1 MIGFW
6 DFTGHGNV
14 GTSSGNFW
22 LPETERVWVD
32 GGEPAYIF
40 YHEDEGLDEGLDT
53 VKFYTDEAGHWETR
67 MTGYLSFGGGFTG
80 GLTQKQ
86 KPQKPLPGTQATAA
100 IRKEVDALL
109 TNKQCQKFLDSI
121 LSSLKV
127 ATGIAPIKNKFK
139 DVFKDLSKRVGF
151 YDGSGV
157 IGDNYGLTELN
168 NGSLSIGVDFSKATP
183 SGIRAIG
190 ITAIHET
197 LHAAASEG
205 LYGQYDVAKA
215 AYDVGRAMGLI
226 PELVAKPKSGDSTA
240 ADKYNSDLLS
250 SSIFAACGQ
259 K

>member
-1 MIGFW
+1 M
-6 DFTGHGNV
+6 
-14 GTSSGNFW
+14 
-22 LPETERVWVD
+22 WVD
-32 GGEPAYIF
+32 GGEPPNF
-40 YHEDEGLDEGLDT
+40 YVDEEGLDT
-53 VKFYTDEAGHWETR
+53 VRFYLDEPAGHSEVR
-67 MTGYLSFGGGFTG
+67 VTGYLSFGGGFTG

-86 KPQKPLPGTQATAA
+86 KPQKPLSGTQAPAA

-109 TNKQCQKFLDSI
+109 KNKQCQKFLDSI

-168 NGSLSIGVDFSKATP
+168 NGSLS
-183 SGIRAIG
+183 GIRAIG

-226 PELVAKPKSGDSTA
+226 PELGAKPKSGDSTA